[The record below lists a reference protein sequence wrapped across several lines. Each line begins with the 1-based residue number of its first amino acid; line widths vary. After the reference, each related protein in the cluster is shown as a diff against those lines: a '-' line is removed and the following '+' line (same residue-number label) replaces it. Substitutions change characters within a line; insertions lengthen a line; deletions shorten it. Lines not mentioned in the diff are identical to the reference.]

1 MYQTVS
7 RLLITGSFNDG
18 SRIGNENF
26 YLPSMNEE
34 INQRWGLSPNC
45 LDGLQNKMINVIANK
60 TQF

>member
-34 INQRWGLSPNC
+34 I
-45 LDGLQNKMINVIANK
+45 K
-60 TQF
+60 